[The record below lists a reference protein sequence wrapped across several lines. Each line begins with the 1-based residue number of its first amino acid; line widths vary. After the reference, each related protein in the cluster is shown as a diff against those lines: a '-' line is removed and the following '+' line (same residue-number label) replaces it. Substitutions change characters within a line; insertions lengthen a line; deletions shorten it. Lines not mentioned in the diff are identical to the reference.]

1 MYHSWLRAKR
11 EHEAKLTKA
20 KTDEELKELREL
32 EIVNRRTL
40 KLTEK
45 VQQLKQLSKLN
56 DERFLDSKLPSGNSC
71 EYDDL
76 NNLQNTENEITS
88 LTIHTYI

>member
-1 MYHSWLRAKR
+1 MRAKR
-11 EHEAKLTKA
+11 EHEAKLAKA

-45 VQQLKQLSKLN
+45 VQQLRQLSKLN
-56 DERFLDSKLPSGNSC
+56 DERFLDSKLLNGNSSC
-71 EYDDL
+71 EIDDPD
-76 NNLQNTENEITS
+76 NLQSIENEITS
-88 LTIHTYI
+88 LTSLYIYI